1 MVIVSKAILRDYA
14 EKNPYVTNAILNW
27 YDLVREANW
36 KNFSEMKKTF
46 NSVDAVGNDRYVF
59 NLKGNQY
66 RLVVLI
72 IFRVRT
78 VFILFIGSHKE
89 YDKIS
94 ADTVEHINFG
104 K

>member
-14 EKNPYVTNAILNW
+14 EKNSDVTNAIFNW

-72 IFRVRT
+72 IFRVRA
-78 VFILFIGSHKE
+78 VFILFIGTHKE

-94 ADTVEHINFG
+94 ADKVEYINFG